1 VRLTK
6 IVATASF
13 ILVSIFGM
21 QLFAAQ
27 TSLAQSVPA
36 NAVPYISE
44 VTPPGLLISSPPGT
58 FTLEILGANFT
69 ANDLVS
75 LSLVGGGSPIHPV
88 STTVN
93 TTGSQITAVF
103 NNSPVSPGTFA
114 VTVANPAGTPSSTSN
129 AWYLPNTPSQPG
141 VTLNQ
146 STTPFLTGSPKAI
159 VAGPFGSTSFLAF
172 AAISQISNTV
182 SIETS
187 NISGPFQAGPSYPTG
202 NQPWGIVAFDIFN
215 SGQLGFAIT
224 NSMDNTVSILFPN
237 GGGTYRAGNLI
248 TLPGVFPTAIVAGDF
263 NGDGKMDLAV
273 LDTCGTNQSSCY
285 PRAVPNG
292 PGTITILFGDA
303 TGNFT
308 ASPSAPITGLVPY
321 AMAAADFNGDGI
333 LDLAVANSGDNTVT
347 LLMGNGDGTFTPATT
362 ATATGNAPSA
372 LAVGD
377 FNGDGNLDLAVTNS
391 SDNTVSIL
399 LNQNCSGGS
408 PTACTFAP
416 AAVSPAVGGA
426 PSAIAA
432 GDLNADGFLDLAV
445 TNASSNS
452 VTILLGNGTGAFT
465 VAVPATGPNY
475 STGTTPEGIVLADF
489 NSDGRLDIVTTNAS
503 SSYTYLRQAAVP
515 QLSLTTS
522 NASPTYG
529 FFVNYTVN
537 LTPPFAQ
544 PTPSSTVT
552 FYDGSTPFKTIPMTQ
567 YQVVLQY
574 NTLGVGTHQVSAVF
588 NGDSNFTPAT
598 SNSVSVY
605 VSQAQTTTTLSSN
618 VLNVPYGLPFTLTAN
633 VQQNSGT
640 SVTGLVSFFDE
651 TTSTDL
657 GDVTPTNN
665 QAQLTLSKLSAGP
678 HVIIAVYQG
687 DTNFNTSQ
695 SSSVTVTAIQA
706 TTTTTVAG
714 SPSTASAGQTVTFTA
729 TVTPSPSN
737 PVTGTVSFLDAGV
750 AIGSGAVSGNTAHFS
765 TTTLA
770 VGTHPITA
778 QYSGDPNFSG
788 STSSAIGET
797 ITIGATTTALTVSPN
812 PATYAQ
818 SVTLTGT
825 VTPPTG
831 LSASGT
837 INFMDGTTSLG
848 TATIS
853 NNVAQLSVTTLALGS
868 HSLTAIYS
876 GSATLATSTSSAVVE
891 NISQASTTVTNVSN
905 LNPAPFGQA
914 VQFTATVQTPGGTAA
929 TGSVSFSDGTTSLG
943 SAIVTNNG
951 TQHNTATLTYAGF
964 QGGAHTITA
973 TYGGD
978 SNFTGSTSAP
988 LTETVTPVSS
998 SVSLAASV
1006 NPVVFAQSVTFTAT
1020 VTPSIAGD
1028 FAGGTVT
1035 FLDGGATLGTV
1046 PLSTETVQL
1055 TVSNLNGGTHSITA
1069 RYSGDANFAGSSSS
1083 TISESVTPAATT
1095 TAISSSVN
1103 PSTFG
1108 QAIVLTA
1115 SIGAPSGVS
1124 ATGTVTFMD
1133 GSNVLGTAG
1142 VAGNAAQLAV
1152 SALATGSH
1160 SLTAT
1165 YSGNANLAPSSSGAL
1180 TQRVNQAATATSL
1193 SASSNPASYGQSVTL
1208 TATVAPAN
1216 GGAATGTV
1224 TFLNGSATLGSAS
1237 VSGNVAQLV
1246 VSAGVLTLGT
1256 HSLTAKYSGD
1266 SNFLASTSSVLSESV
1281 TAASTTTSLA
1291 SSASPSV
1298 VGKSVTFTATVSST
1312 STGTIAGTVKFF
1324 VDGSSTASA
1333 SKSLSGGSAAFSTSS
1348 LADGTHTVVA
1358 TFTSSN
1364 GNFLGSTSTTL
1375 TQAISDFAVAVSPSS
1390 ITVARLQSGSTT
1402 VTVTS
1407 IEGFTGDAALS
1418 CTGGT
1423 AKISCTVSTSSVT
1436 LDGVNP
1442 QSATVT
1448 ITVASNAATG
1458 NHTLTLQGVSGG
1470 LTRKATLNLTVN

>member
-1 VRLTK
+1 VRLTR
-6 IVATASF
+6 IVVTASF
-13 ILVSIFGM
+13 VLVCIFGM
-21 QLFAAQ
+21 QVFATQ
-27 TSLAQSVPA
+27 TSLAQGVPA

-44 VTPPGLLISSPPGT
+44 VTPPGLLLSSPSGT
-58 FTLEILGANFT
+58 FTLTILGANFT
-69 ANDLVS
+69 SNDVVN
-75 LSLVGGGSPIHPV
+75 LSGVGGGSPAHPV

-93 TTGSQITAVF
+93 AAGSQITAVF
-103 NNSPVSPGTFA
+103 SSSPASPGTFA
-114 VTVANPAGTPSSTSN
+114 VSVTNPAGPSTSN
-129 AWYLPNTPSQPG
+129 AWYLPDTPPQPG

-146 STTPFLTGSPKAI
+146 STTPFLTGVPKAI

-172 AAISQISNTV
+172 AAISQGSNTV

-202 NQPWGIVAFDIFN
+202 NGPSGIVALDIFN
-215 SGQLGFAIT
+215 SGQPGFAIT
-224 NSMDNTVSILFPN
+224 NSADNTVSILLPN
-237 GGGTYRAGNLI
+237 GGGTYRPGNLI
-248 TLPGVFPTAIVAGDF
+248 TLPGAYPTAIVAGDF
-263 NGDGKMDLAV
+263 NGDGKIDLAV
-273 LDTCGTNQSSCY
+273 LETCGTIQSSCY

-292 PGTITILFGDA
+292 PGMITILFGDA

-321 AMAAADFNGDGI
+321 AMVAADFNGDGI

-347 LLMGNGDGTFTPATT
+347 LLMGNGDGTFTPAN
-362 ATATGNAPSA
+362 ASAPTGNAPNA
-372 LAVGD
+372 MAVGD
-377 FNGDGNLDLAVTNS
+377 FNGDGNLDLAITNYN
-391 SDNTVSIL
+391 DNTISIL
-399 LNQNCSGGS
+399 LNQNCSAGA

-416 AAVSPAVGGA
+416 AAVSPAVGSG

-445 TNASSNS
+445 TNSNSNS
-452 VTILLGNGTGAFT
+452 VTILLGNGAGAFT
-465 VAVPATGPNY
+465 ATVPATGPNY
-475 STGTTPEGIVLADF
+475 STGTTPEGLVLADF
-489 NSDGRLDIVTTNAS
+489 NADGRLDIVTANAGS
-503 SSYTYLRQAAVP
+503 SFTYLRQAAVP

-529 FFVNYTVN
+529 LFVNYTAT
-537 LTPPFAQ
+537 LSPGFAQ
-544 PTPSSTVT
+544 PVPSSTVT
-552 FYDGSTPFKTIPMTQ
+552 LYDGATPIKTIPMTQ
-567 YQVVLQY
+567 YQVVFQY
-574 NTLGVGTHQVSAVF
+574 NTLGVGTHQVHSVF

-598 SNSVSVY
+598 SNSVSEY
-605 VSQAQTTTTLSSN
+605 VSQSQTTTTLSSN
-618 VLNVPYGLPFTLTAN
+618 VTSVPYGLPFTLTAN

-687 DTNFNTSQ
+687 DAKFNTSQ
-695 SSSVTVTAIQA
+695 SSSVTVTSIQTA
-706 TTTTTVAG
+706 TTTTVAG
-714 SPSTASAGQTVTFTA
+714 NPSTASAGQTVTFTA

-737 PVTGTVSFLDAGV
+737 PVTGTVNFLDAGAV
-750 AIGSGAVSGNTAHFS
+750 IGTGAVSGNSAHFS
-765 TTTLA
+765 TSTLS
-770 VGTHPITA
+770 VGSHPITA
-778 QYSGDPNFSG
+778 QYSGDSNFTG

-797 ITIGATTTALTVSPN
+797 ITVGATTTALTISPN

-837 INFMDGTTSLG
+837 VNFMDGTTSLG

-868 HSLTAIYS
+868 HSLTAVYS

-891 NISQASTTVTNVSN
+891 NISQASTTVTNVSS

-914 VQFTATVQTPGGTAA
+914 VQFTATVQTPNGSAA
-929 TGSVSFSDGTTSLG
+929 TGNVTFYDGSTSLG
-943 SAIVTNNG
+943 SPAVTNNG
-951 TQHNTATLTYAGF
+951 TQHNTATLIYAGF
-964 QGGAHTITA
+964 LGGTHTITA

-978 SNFTGSTSAP
+978 TNFTGSTSAP

-1006 NPVVFAQSVTFTAT
+1006 NPVVFGQLVTFTAT

-1028 FAGGTVT
+1028 FAGGSVT

-1046 PLSTETVQL
+1046 SLSTETVQF

-1069 RYSGDANFAGSSSS
+1069 RYSGDANFAGSISGA
-1083 TISESVTPAATT
+1083 ISESVTPAATT
-1095 TAISSSVN
+1095 TAISSSSN

-1115 SIGAPSGVS
+1115 SIVPPSGVS

-1133 GSNVLGTAG
+1133 GSNVLGTAS

-1152 SALATGSH
+1152 SALAIGSH

-1165 YSGNANLAPSSSGAL
+1165 YSGNGNLAASSSGAL
-1180 TQRVNQAATATSL
+1180 TQRVNQAATSTSL
-1193 SASSNPASYGQSVTL
+1193 SASSNPAIYGQSVTL
-1208 TATVAPAN
+1208 TAAIVPAN
-1216 GGAATGTV
+1216 GGSATGTV
-1224 TFLNGSATLGSAS
+1224 TFLNGTATLGTAT
-1237 VSGNVAQLV
+1237 VSGDVAQLV
-1246 VSAGVLTLGT
+1246 VAAGVLTLGT
-1256 HSLTAKYSGD
+1256 HSFTAKYSGD
-1266 SNFLASTSSVLSESV
+1266 SNFLASTSSALSESV

-1291 SSASPSV
+1291 TSASPSV

-1312 STGTIAGTVKFF
+1312 STGTISGTVKFF

-1348 LADGTHTVVA
+1348 LADGTHTVIA
-1358 TFTSSN
+1358 TFASSN

-1390 ITVARLQSGSTT
+1390 ITVARSQSGSTA

-1407 IEGFTGDAALS
+1407 IEGFSGDTALS

-1423 AKISCTVSTSSVT
+1423 AKISCSVSASSVT
-1436 LDGVNP
+1436 LDGINP

-1448 ITVASNAATG
+1448 ITVASNAG
-1458 NHTLTLQGVSGG
+1458 SGSHTLTLQGVSGG